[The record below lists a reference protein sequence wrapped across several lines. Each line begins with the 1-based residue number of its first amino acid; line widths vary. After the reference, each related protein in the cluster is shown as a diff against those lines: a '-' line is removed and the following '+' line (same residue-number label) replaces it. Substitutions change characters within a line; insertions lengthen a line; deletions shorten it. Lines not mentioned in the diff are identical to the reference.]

1 MRSAWTSPAGVSTSG
16 LGPHSWDRLLAPASP
31 GTALRDRADARDSG
45 GLGPLSLR
53 ELSPQDLSGRRAG
66 DLVDELDLTDA
77 LVVGDPLL
85 HESDELVRRRLR
97 VRTKLHE
104 GLRYLSGFLICFA
117 DDAGVGDGGVL
128 AEHRLD
134 LGRSDPEPLVF
145 DELLLAIDDENVAAV
160 VP

>member
-66 DLVDELDLTDA
+66 DLVDELDLADA

-85 HESDELVRRRLR
+85 HEGYELVRRRLR
-97 VRTKLHE
+97 VRPKLHE
-104 GLRYLSGFLICFA
+104 GLRDL
-117 DDAGVGDGGVL
+117 AGLLVRFSDHARIGDCGVL
-128 AEHRLD
+128 AEHRL
-134 LGRSDPEPLVF
+134 
-145 DELLLAIDDENVAAV
+145 
-160 VP
+160 